1 MPHLDRDL
9 KVLMVAIALW
19 ALAVGMYLQL
29 LFVYAMDLGASRFT
43 IGWLNAVMLGTMAAC
58 YIPGAWA
65 TDHFRLRTIIVA
77 TWWLTVPAAVCYALA
92 PSWPWLL
99 PGLVLTGLSNASNP
113 SLKAYICLRS
123 EPSRVA
129 RDLTFVFGAYPAGLV
144 IAPLVGGFLAARY
157 GIPTVF
163 WLSAALY
170 ALSAVAT
177 SLIHDEPY
185 CPGDIPWVFA
195 DVRRNRAFRRY
206 VLFFLVGF
214 LAVYVGQPFLNPY
227 LAQVH
232 AQGYAALGVFAALAA
247 LGAALLTPLGG
258 RIADLRG
265 PRVGVVVMLGLLLAG
280 TLLLVGGTSWAL
292 WALAMF
298 LCGGYEAFRQLATGI
313 VGRSFGA
320 IPLPWGYAIFDTIM
334 GLPMAGGAI
343 LGGLL
348 FRTGATLPFVFVAGV
363 AAALIVV
370 LLVWRPAPPT
380 RARAPTG
387 QTPSLTTGLSPQ
399 RGNELS

>member
-1 MPHLDRDL
+1 VSHLDRDL
-9 KVLMVAIALW
+9 KLLVVAIVLYALG
-19 ALAVGMYLQL
+19 VGMYLQL
-29 LFVYAMDLGASRFT
+29 IFVYAMDLGASRFT
-43 IGWLNAVMLGTMAAC
+43 IGWLNAVMLGTMAVC

-65 TDHFRLRTIIVA
+65 TNHFRLKTIMVA
-77 TWWLTVPAAVCYALA
+77 TWWLTVPAAVCFALA

-99 PGLVLTGLSNASNP
+99 PGLVLSGISNANNP
-113 SLKAYICLRS
+113 VLKAFICLRCD
-123 EPSRVA
+123 PTRVA
-129 RDLTFVFGAYPAGLV
+129 RDLTLVFGAYPAGLV
-144 IAPLVGGFLAARY
+144 VAPLAGGFIAARY
-157 GIPTVF
+157 GMPAVF
-163 WLSAALY
+163 WLSALLY
-170 ALSAVAT
+170 VLSATAT

-185 CPGDIPWVFA
+185 SAGDKPWAFA

-265 PRVGVVVMLGLLLAG
+265 PRVGAVVMLALLLAG
-280 TLLLVGGTSWAL
+280 TLLLLGGPSWTF

-298 LCGGYEAFRQLATGI
+298 LCGGYDAFRLLATGI

-320 IPLPWGYAIFDTIM
+320 IPLPWGFALFDTMM

-363 AAALIVV
+363 AAVLIVV
-370 LLVWRPAPPT
+370 LLVWRPAPLK
-380 RARAPTG
+380 RA
-387 QTPSLTTGLSPQ
+387 TPVEAARLRSG
-399 RGNELS
+399 

>member
-9 KVLMVAIALW
+9 KLLMVAIVLYALG
-19 ALAVGMYLQL
+19 VGMYLQL
-29 LFVYAMDLGASRFT
+29 IFVYAMDLGASRFT
-43 IGWLNAVMLGTMAAC
+43 IGWLNAVMLGTMAVC
-58 YIPGAWA
+58 YVPGAWA
-65 TDHFRLRTIIVA
+65 TNHFRLKTVIVA
-77 TWWLTVPAAVCYALA
+77 TWWLTVPAAVCFALA

-99 PGLVLTGLSNASNP
+99 PGLVLTGVSNANNP
-113 SLKAYICLRS
+113 ILKAFICLRS
-123 EPSRVA
+123 DPA
-129 RDLTFVFGAYPAGLV
+129 RLARNQTLVFGAYPAGLV
-144 IAPLVGGFLAARY
+144 VAPLVGGFLAARY
-157 GIPTVF
+157 GMPAVF

-170 ALSAVAT
+170 ALSATAT

-185 CPGDIPWVFA
+185 CAGDTPWVFA
-195 DVRRNRAFRRY
+195 DARRNRTFRRY
-206 VLFFLVGF
+206 VLFFLAGF

-232 AQGYAALGVFAALAA
+232 DQGYAALGVFAALAA

-265 PRVGVVVMLGLLLAG
+265 PRAGAAVMLALLLAG
-280 TLLLVGGTSWAL
+280 TLLLLAGPSWAF

-298 LCGGYEAFRQLATGI
+298 LCGGYDAFRLLATGI

-320 IPLPWGYAIFDTIM
+320 IPPPWGYALFDTMM

-348 FRTGATLPFVFVAGV
+348 FRTGATLPFVFVAAV
-363 AAALIVV
+363 AAVLVVV
-370 LLVWRPAPPT
+370 LLVWRPAALVQPRGPDE
-380 RARAPTG
+380 ARQG
-387 QTPSLTTGLSPQ
+387 
-399 RGNELS
+399 